1 MATHKQRAATVCAS
15 FFIIQNSSFIA
26 QETSVPFKW
35 NQKYHKYEFRA
46 NEWQWKV
53 TFMSGKLILDDKW
66 VAELER
72 ESRFE
77 TLQKHL
83 SIKSYVYN
91 LYIEITEDWHKSV
104 VNYIY

>member
-46 NEWQWKV
+46 NE
-53 TFMSGKLILDDKW
+53 
-66 VAELER
+66 
-72 ESRFE
+72 
-77 TLQKHL
+77 
-83 SIKSYVYN
+83 
-91 LYIEITEDWHKSV
+91 
-104 VNYIY
+104 